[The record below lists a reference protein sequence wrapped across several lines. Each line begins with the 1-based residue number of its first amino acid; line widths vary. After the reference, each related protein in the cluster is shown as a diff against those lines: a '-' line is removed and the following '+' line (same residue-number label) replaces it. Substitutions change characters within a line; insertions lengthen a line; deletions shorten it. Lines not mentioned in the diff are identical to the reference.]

1 MLISNDS
8 FQTHLINH
16 THSFWLNSST
26 SQTFLSNLAVSLMEI
41 PTHTTYAF
49 MTTSFILYVCLLD
62 LSFIQFHSMRLIFF
76 HFTSVQKNYIQ
87 FCTKAINRQQK
98 TQKVAHANTYTS
110 ILWKVKRKSLFE
122 RHFVTSIYVLFPLNK
137 TQFWNWKVIQWK
149 SITICQ

>member
-1 MLISNDS
+1 MIH
-8 FQTHLINH
+8 FRRICFINH

-98 TQKVAHANTYTS
+98 TQKVAHANTYANPLKS
-110 ILWKVKRKSLFE
+110 KKEVFIWKAFCNVNLCFIPFK
-122 RHFVTSIYVLFPLNK
+122 
-137 TQFWNWKVIQWK
+137 
-149 SITICQ
+149 